1 MSSEAAGALPVPHA
15 VLLGEAGGAVPAVS
29 VPDQQRPARGE
40 RPVTEV
46 FGPAPAA
53 HGDVRPVTGLPSQ
66 HRAPRTD
73 GSGGSSRGRGGRRQR
88 GGSGTWCCARR
99 CSAPARSWS
108 CSSRAD
114 AEPSAAQELLQRQ
127 KYMACC

>member
-46 FGPAPAA
+46 FGPGPCRTRGRAA
-53 HGDVRPVTGLPSQ
+53 RYRPPVT
-66 HRAPRTD
+66 APRP
-73 GSGGSSRGRGGRRQR
+73 SHGRLRRQLPRAR
-88 GGSGTWCCARR
+88 GQ
-99 CSAPARSWS
+99 
-108 CSSRAD
+108 
-114 AEPSAAQELLQRQ
+114 AAAGGKRDVVLRQALLGP
-127 KYMACC
+127 CP